1 MVAAQ
6 FDLTGRTA
14 LVTGGGSGLGAA
26 MAMALSDAGASIVL
40 VGRREDRLKAT
51 LGSRDGAIAAI
62 DLVRQDAEKDLSQ
75 HMASLGIEPDIIVNA
90 AGMNPRLSADDI
102 SSSEWQHTLHLNLS
116 VPFLVAQQFVPE
128 MKAKAWGRIINI
140 GSLQSSRAFE
150 NGIAYGT
157 AKGGILQLTRAMA
170 EAWSRFGINANAL
183 LPGFFPTELTAPVFE
198 DTGKVE
204 NLARQTAMGRNGRLD
219 DICGPALFFASD
231 ASAYVTGQA
240 LAVDGGF
247 TAK

>member
-90 AGMNPRLSADDI
+90 AGINPRLSADDI
-102 SSSEWQHTLHLNLS
+102 SSSEWQLS
-116 VPFLVAQQFVPE
+116 L
-128 MKAKAWGRIINI
+128 IHI
-140 GSLQSSRAFE
+140 
-150 NGIAYGT
+150 
-157 AKGGILQLTRAMA
+157 
-170 EAWSRFGINANAL
+170 
-183 LPGFFPTELTAPVFE
+183 
-198 DTGKVE
+198 
-204 NLARQTAMGRNGRLD
+204 
-219 DICGPALFFASD
+219 
-231 ASAYVTGQA
+231 
-240 LAVDGGF
+240 
-247 TAK
+247 